1 MFELDFESSLDRS
14 QPDEY
19 WRRHLF
25 FNAGYFY
32 YKSPHKFGA
41 RFTDYAVRIRDDGPE
56 NIQFQSPDA

>member
-19 WRRHLF
+19 WRRYLY

-32 YKSPHKFGA
+32 YKSPHQFGA

-56 NIQFQSPDA
+56 NIKF